1 MSPDPLR
8 VLFVDDEDELVS
20 AVVERLEIRGLEAV
34 GETSGSAA
42 LERLEREAFDV
53 VVVDVKMPGIG
64 GLEVIRR
71 IKDHKPDLEVILLSG
86 HGSAGDSE
94 EGLRLGA
101 YDYLMKPIKIDV
113 LVEHIRQA
121 AMGREIS

>member
-20 AVVERLEIRGLEAV
+20 AVVERLEIRGLHAV

-42 LERLEREAFDV
+42 LERLEAEDFDV

-71 IKDHKPDLEVILLSG
+71 IKDRMPNLEVILLSG
-86 HGSAGDSE
+86 HGSAGDTE

>member
-1 MSPDPLR
+1 
-8 VLFVDDEDELVS
+8 
-20 AVVERLEIRGLEAV
+20 
-34 GETSGSAA
+34 
-42 LERLEREAFDV
+42 
-53 VVVDVKMPGIG
+53 MPGIG

-71 IKDHKPDLEVILLSG
+71 IKDRKPDLEVILLSG